1 MIHASS
7 ITKRF
12 GQKILYQNGS
22 FQINRG
28 EKIGLVG
35 PNGSG
40 KTTILRILAK
50 EDVVDEGSVT
60 IPEKIVV
67 GYFSQNLEDMAGNTV
82 LAEVKSAHPRYKIVQ
97 SELARFEAM
106 FSEPM
111 SDDEI
116 ADECSLNRR

>member
-22 FQINRG
+22 FQIHKG

-40 KTTILRILAK
+40 KTTILRVLAK
-50 EDVVDEGSVT
+50 EDV
-60 IPEKIVV
+60 
-67 GYFSQNLEDMAGNTV
+67 
-82 LAEVKSAHPRYKIVQ
+82 
-97 SELARFEAM
+97 
-106 FSEPM
+106 
-111 SDDEI
+111 
-116 ADECSLNRR
+116 